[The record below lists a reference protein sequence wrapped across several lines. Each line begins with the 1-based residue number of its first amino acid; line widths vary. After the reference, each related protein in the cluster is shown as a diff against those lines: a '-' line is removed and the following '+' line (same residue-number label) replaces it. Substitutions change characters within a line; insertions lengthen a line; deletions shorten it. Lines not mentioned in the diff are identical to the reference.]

1 MSRKV
6 VIVGD
11 SGVGK
16 TSILFRFVQ
25 GSFNP
30 NVQPSFGAG
39 FKTKDVAY
47 DDSGERT
54 VKLYLWDTAGQERY
68 NSLTKLYFKGANAAI
83 IVYDITDQESFAK
96 AQRWSDQI
104 DEFQQNDTD
113 SKIDKFM
120 VGNKMDLAMRQ
131 EVTLNEVEKYA
142 QTIGAC
148 GCFEVSAKDGTC
160 IPELFKEIAKN
171 MH

>member
-25 GSFNP
+25 GSFNE

-47 DDSGERT
+47 DDSG
-54 VKLYLWDTAGQERY
+54 
-68 NSLTKLYFKGANAAI
+68 
-83 IVYDITDQESFAK
+83 
-96 AQRWSDQI
+96 
-104 DEFQQNDTD
+104 
-113 SKIDKFM
+113 
-120 VGNKMDLAMRQ
+120 
-131 EVTLNEVEKYA
+131 
-142 QTIGAC
+142 
-148 GCFEVSAKDGTC
+148 
-160 IPELFKEIAKN
+160 
-171 MH
+171 

>member
-16 TSILFRFVQ
+16 TSILFRYVQ
-25 GSFNP
+25 GQFNEH
-30 NVQPSFGAG
+30 VQPSFGAG

-47 DDSGERT
+47 DANGEKT
-54 VKLYLWDTAGQERY
+54 IKLYLWDTAGQERY

-83 IVYDITDQESFAK
+83 IVYDITDKESFAK

-104 DEFQQNDTD
+104 NQFQQNEEGT
-113 SKIDKFM
+113 KIETFV
-120 VGNKMDLAMRQ
+120 VGNKIDLPQR
-131 EVTLNEVEKYA
+131 
-142 QTIGAC
+142 
-148 GCFEVSAKDGTC
+148 
-160 IPELFKEIAKN
+160 
-171 MH
+171 